1 MKNVWKVF
9 WRFYDIFAH
18 ILGHI
23 VLAGTIIGGIC
34 VNVYILYKKDELYF
48 ILIEVII
55 ILILFI
61 IACLLLRKKRD
72 KKCHCSKARNKKS
85 LKDY

>member
-9 WRFYDIFAH
+9 WRLYDIFAH
-18 ILGHI
+18 IIGHI
-23 VLAGTIIGGIC
+23 ILAGAIIGGIC
-34 VNVYILYKKDELYF
+34 MNVYFLYKKDELYF

-61 IACLLLRKKRD
+61 IAFLLLRKKRG
-72 KKCHCSKARNKKS
+72 K
-85 LKDY
+85 